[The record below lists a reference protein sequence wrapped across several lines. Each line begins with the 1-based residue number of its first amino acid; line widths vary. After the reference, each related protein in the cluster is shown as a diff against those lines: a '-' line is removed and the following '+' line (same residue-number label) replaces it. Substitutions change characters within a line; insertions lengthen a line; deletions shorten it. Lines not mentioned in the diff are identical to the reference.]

1 MELSIRLDNKLAIVT
16 GGAAG
21 IGLGM
26 VEGLASVGA
35 TVIIADINM
44 DAANNAVDQI
54 NAKNGKVVAHELD
67 ITDSE
72 QYNKMV
78 KSVIA
83 EYGKIDILVNN
94 AGINKRNIC
103 VNMPEKDWKEIID
116 INLTGAW
123 IGSKAVA
130 PYMMEQ
136 KSGKIIN
143 VCSIMGL
150 VSLPELTAYSASKG
164 GIMQLTKALAL
175 ELVDYN
181 IQVNAVAPAYILTE
195 LTAKLQQNNKMYE
208 DLIRRTPMKRFGT
221 KKEIAGPVVFLASE
235 LASYMTGTTIPVD
248 GGWLAW

>member
-1 MELSIRLDNKLAIVT
+1 MELSIRLDGKTAIVT
-16 GGAAG
+16 GGAMG
-21 IGLGM
+21 IGFGM

-35 TVIIADINM
+35 TVVIADINKE
-44 DAANNAVDQI
+44 AADKAAAKI
-54 NAKNGKVVAHELD
+54 NAEGGKAVAYELD
-67 ITDSE
+67 ITDSA
-72 QYNKMV
+72 QYNAV
-78 KSVIA
+78 VNSVA
-83 EYGKIDILVNN
+83 DEFGGIDILVNN
-94 AGINKRNIC
+94 AGINKRNLCI
-103 VNMPEKDWKEIID
+103 NMPEEDWKRIID

-130 PYMMEQ
+130 PFMIDQ
-136 KSGKIIN
+136 KAGKIIN
-143 VCSIMGL
+143 VCSIMGF

-195 LTAKLQQNNKMYE
+195 LTAKLQQNKVMYD

-221 KKEIAGPVVFLASE
+221 TKEIAGPVVFLASE
-235 LASYMTGTTIPVD
+235 LASYMTGTTVPVD